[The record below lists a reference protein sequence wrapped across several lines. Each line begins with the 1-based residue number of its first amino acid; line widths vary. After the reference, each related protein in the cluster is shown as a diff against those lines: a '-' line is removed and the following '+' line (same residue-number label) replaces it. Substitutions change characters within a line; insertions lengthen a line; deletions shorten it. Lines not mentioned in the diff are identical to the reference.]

1 MQKDYRRNPST
12 YIYENN
18 KHLKSIVDESVIASD
33 EIVSVTD
40 SVLTNVINSL
50 SKNVGK

>member
-1 MQKDYRRNPST
+1 MQKDCRWNPST

-18 KHLKSIVDESVIASD
+18 KHLKSIVHESVIATD
-33 EIVSVTD
+33 DIISVTD

-50 SKNVGK
+50 SKNVEK